1 MHDENGVTDILP
13 KASPPQERFLTALGE
28 GLSVAGAAK
37 LAGVGR
43 QTVYD
48 WRKRDAAFAAAWDDA
63 IETGTD
69 NLEDEAR
76 RRAMSTSDTLMI
88 FMLKARRPGKYKDR
102 RASELSGPGGG
113 PIQTEWDY
121 SRLSL
126 DDLEALERLYAK
138 LVGETPVAAPLGL
151 CEPHIIANKYQC

>member
-1 MHDENGVTDILP
+1 MPDENGVSDQQLQP
-13 KASPPQERFLTALGE
+13 ASERFLTALGE

-88 FMLKARRPGKYKDR
+88 FMLKARRPDKYKDR
-102 RASELSGPGGG
+102 RASEISGPGGG
-113 PIQTEWDY
+113 PIETTTDFTMLGLE
-121 SRLSL
+121 
-126 DDLEALERLYAK
+126 DLETLERIYSKMA
-138 LVGETPVAAPLGL
+138 GQASQVAGPAADLLDP
-151 CEPHIIANKYQC
+151 AT

>member
-1 MHDENGVTDILP
+1 MPDENGVSDQQ
-13 KASPPQERFLTALGE
+13 PQPARERFLTALGE

-48 WRKRDAAFAAAWDDA
+48 WRKRDAAFASAWDDA

-76 RRAMSTSDTLMI
+76 RRAMSSSDTLMI
-88 FMLKARRPGKYKDR
+88 FMLKARRPEKYKER
-102 RASELSGPGGG
+102 RASEVSGPGGG

-121 SRLSL
+121 SKLSL
-126 DDLEALERLYAK
+126 DDLEVLERLYSKMA
-138 LVGETPVAAPLGL
+138 GEPAQAAGTAPDLL
-151 CEPHIIANKYQC
+151 PSAT

>member
-1 MHDENGVTDILP
+1 MTENPLATPLTAGTGP
-13 KASPPQERFLTALGE
+13 RERFLAALGE

-37 LAGVGR
+37 LAGIGR

-48 WRKRDAAFAAAWDDA
+48 WRKRDGEFAAAWDDA

-88 FMLKARRPGKYKDR
+88 FMLKARRPEKYKER
-102 RASELSGPGGG
+102 YAAEHTGKNG
-113 PIQTEWDY
+113 
-121 SRLSL
+121 
-126 DDLEALERLYAK
+126 ERLMPERFPK
-138 LVGETPVAAPLGL
+138 ITDLTMEELLLFEGL
-151 CEPHIIANKYQC
+151 MSKACGVERPEREAGGHHQPTDSVQ